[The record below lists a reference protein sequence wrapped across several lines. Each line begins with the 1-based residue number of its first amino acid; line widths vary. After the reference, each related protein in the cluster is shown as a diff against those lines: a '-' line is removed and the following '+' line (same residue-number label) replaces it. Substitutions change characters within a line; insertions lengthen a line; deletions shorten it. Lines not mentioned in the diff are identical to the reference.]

1 MPAFG
6 TTAPVARRADFGIG
20 KWSRIATYGTK
31 QQRQPDGSS
40 RTFQFDDAAFAQ
52 GLANFKRMFAG
63 RGKGM
68 GSDCEHQS
76 LNAPSNGQA
85 APNPCFFGAM
95 AWIDQAGQ
103 LRGMEIARPDTVRGN
118 EVDGFQI
125 IATEV
130 PPPDPAAESERL
142 AREGPGDDPSPA
154 GVWVYC
160 REITPYGLE
169 VIPNYSQ
176 LSPLFN
182 DHDVDEQEKDV
193 GFGFQNV
200 SFVNVAFQGGTSFNF
215 SKNAAMGQY
224 SDRSIV
230 EGAYPGAQV
239 SKQGRATDGPYAGQ
253 VTYALWLPGGNMV
266 VANVPSEAAAW
277 QVMADRIRSRNGK
290 MNEDMMPPEMMAK
303 LAKFG
308 MIPDKP
314 ETCSMAFEK
323 YMDET
328 DDMPDMRKAMRMAYQ
343 KMMAKMG
350 TEPQSGG
357 VGMLP
362 DGEPNATPPMLAAPG
377 QMGGMPMVPDADK
390 DGMAKMAKLIAPI
403 LAPLQERV
411 VKAESAAAAAM
422 SKLAARDT
430 LDKTSAL
437 AAFRKEML
445 EGETARFL
453 PEQAAQLDTII
464 ENVGGDIAKARQVC
478 EYMPPAAAFTRWTS
492 GGNPV
497 GLSTVPP
504 PGLSGMSKTQAGFAF
519 NKAVREFRA
528 AHAGVSFADAQAAV
542 AAEQPDLY
550 RNSL

>member
-6 TTAPVARRADFGIG
+6 TTSPVARRADFGIG

-85 APNPCFFGAM
+85 ALNPCFFGAM
-95 AWIDQAGQ
+95 AWIDQVGQ

-118 EVDGFQI
+118 EVDGFQV

-130 PPPDPAAESERL
+130 QPPDPAVESERL
-142 AREGPGDDPSPA
+142 ARESPGDDPSPA

-182 DHDVDEQEKDV
+182 DHDVDEQENDV

-215 SKNAAMGQY
+215 GK
-224 SDRSIV
+224 
-230 EGAYPGAQV
+230 
-239 SKQGRATDGPYAGQ
+239 
-253 VTYALWLPGGNMV
+253 L
-266 VANVPSEAAAW
+266 
-277 QVMADRIRSRNGK
+277 RNT

-308 MIPDKP
+308 MMPDKP

-323 YMDET
+323 YMDESE
-328 DDMPDMRKAMRMAYQ
+328 DMPDMRKAMRMAYQ

-350 TEPQSGG
+350 AEPQSGG
-357 VGMLP
+357 VGTLP
-362 DGEPNATPPMLAAPG
+362 AGEPSATPPMLAAPG

-411 VKAESAAAAAM
+411 VKAEAAASAAM

-430 LDKTSAL
+430 ADKTSAL

-464 ENVGGDIAKARQVC
+464 DNVGGDIAKARQVC

-497 GLSTVPP
+497 GMSTVPP

-519 NKAVREFRA
+519 NKAVREYRA
-528 AHAGVSFADAQAAV
+528 AHAGINFADAQAAV